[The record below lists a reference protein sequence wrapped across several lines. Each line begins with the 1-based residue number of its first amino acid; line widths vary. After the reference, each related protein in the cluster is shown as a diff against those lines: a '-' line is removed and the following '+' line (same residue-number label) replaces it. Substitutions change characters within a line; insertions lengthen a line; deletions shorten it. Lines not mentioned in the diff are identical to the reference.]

1 MPSIANHHILIIG
14 GTSGMG
20 FAVAELALS
29 SGCIVAV
36 ASSSAV
42 RVKSAI
48 ERLENSFPDKKSL
61 ISGYEID
68 LDTPDIE
75 AHLTTLFKTVT
86 SNGTKLL
93 DHVILTAGR
102 VPDAGPLIETNII
115 EALSKPQLPYAAQLS
130 IGKLAPSYLKKS
142 YTSSITL
149 TGGRV
154 ADKPIPNY
162 ALYSTLASGLHG
174 LVKALAL
181 ELAPIRVNLVSP
193 GATKTEMWG
202 EMRDVIA
209 EKMGEKALLGKVGSA
224 EEVAECFGYLMR
236 NGDAT
241 GTVVRS
247 EGGAILQ

>member
-1 MPSIANHHILIIG
+1 MPSIANHHVLIIG

-29 SGCIVAV
+29 SGCTVAV
-36 ASSSAV
+36 ASSSST
-42 RVKSAI
+42 RVASAI
-48 ERLENSFPDKKSL
+48 ERLQASFPEKKSV
-61 ISGYEID
+61 ISGHEID

-75 AHLTTLFKTVT
+75 ARLTALFEKVT
-86 SNGTKLL
+86 GKGTKLL

-102 VPDAGPLIETNII
+102 VPNVKSLKETDII

-130 IGKLAPSYLKKS
+130 VGKLAPTYLKKS

-162 ALYSTLASGLHG
+162 ALYSALASGLHG
-174 LVKALAL
+174 LVKGLAL
-181 ELAPIRVNLVSP
+181 DLAPIRVNLVSP

-202 EMRDVIA
+202 EHREMIA
-209 EKMGEKALLGKVGSA
+209 KSMGEKALLGKVGSA

-241 GTVVRS
+241 GSVVRS